1 MLLTIPNLAAVASMS
16 TLQCVVVEKEALVV
30 VLMAVVVVVLVV
42 IVAVVAVSVDEVVV
56 AVLAIEVVVVVS
68 VDGVVVVVLVIV
80 VVVVGE
86 VDAVVVTE
94 VASEVE
100 EDTVVA
106 RVTAVHQPVVMEVV
120 PPSLPTIRTEVL
132 QVQLIHLVDTEVN
145 SNPAMTTQLPKVPVS
160 KATVSKTTKVM
171 DNSSKV
177 EATPVKHT
185 PSRAMTSRATD
196 NNNNSK
202 ATDNNN
208 RAMLVKRTA
217 VHLPRSR
224 PDLRTNSKEVGT
236 PNNHNNRRTEE
247 ILRTATS
254 ELLFAD
260 SLHV

>member
-30 VLMAVVVVVLVV
+30 VLKAVVVVVLVV
-42 IVAVVAVSVDEVVV
+42 IVAVVVVSVDEAVVV
-56 AVLAIEVVVVVS
+56 AVLVIEVVVVVS
-68 VDGVVVVVLVIV
+68 VDGVVVVVLEIV
-80 VVVVGE
+80 VVVADE
-86 VDAVVVTE
+86 VDAEVVTE

-120 PPSLPTIRTEVL
+120 PPSLPTIHTVVL
-132 QVQLIHLVDTEVN
+132 QALLIHLVATEVN
-145 SNPAMTTQLPKVPVS
+145 SNPAMTTQLPKVPVN
-160 KATVSKTTKVM
+160 KVTVKTTKVM

-177 EATPVKHT
+177 EATPVKRT
-185 PSRAMTSRATD
+185 PSRATTSRATD

-202 ATDNNN
+202 VTDNN
-208 RAMLVKRTA
+208 RATLVKHTA

-254 ELLFAD
+254 EQLFAD
-260 SLHV
+260 SPHV